1 MANMTGAIFR
11 PEEHGGVGRDKPE
24 LPAHVCVAWK
34 KSLFYTARDRS
45 KPTSDLSVP

>member
-1 MANMTGAIFR
+1 MANVTCAIFR
-11 PEEHGGVGRDKPE
+11 SEEHDGVRRDKPE
-24 LPAHVCVAWK
+24 LPARVCVAWK